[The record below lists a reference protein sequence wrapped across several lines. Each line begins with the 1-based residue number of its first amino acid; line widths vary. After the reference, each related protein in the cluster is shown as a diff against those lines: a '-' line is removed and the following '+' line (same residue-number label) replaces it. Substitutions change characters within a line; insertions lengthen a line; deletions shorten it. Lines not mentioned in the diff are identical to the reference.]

1 MIDFS
6 IILPTRNNITGL
18 IKLLDSFVNKA
29 YDKECFEFLIA
40 PDIDDP
46 ELYRIKEEVK
56 GYPVR
61 VYETHR
67 TDNFNRDYFNWLA
80 HKAKGKSIW
89 VMNDDVEILTQD
101 WDRIINEKI
110 GEKEFYF
117 IDVYDTTYNQ
127 GDQTFP
133 RFPLIAKKCVDTIG
147 FVFYP
152 QLRTYPADK
161 VIYEL
166 YKMVDLIV
174 PCHEV
179 ELLHKWIPQDDIS
192 KEKIFSIFIE
202 DVENGVLP
210 VNVYI
215 QRYLLT
221 KALKKDWHG
230 EKYQLK

>member
-6 IILPTRNNITGL
+6 VVLPTRNNITGL
-18 IKLLDSFVNKA
+18 IELLDSFVNKA
-29 YDKECFEFLIA
+29 YNKECFEFLIA

-46 ELYRIKEEVK
+46 ELYMIKEAVK

-61 VYETHR
+61 VYETHQ
-67 TDNFNRDYFNWLA
+67 TDNHNRDYYNWLA
-80 HKAKGKSIW
+80 CKAIGKSIW

-101 WDRIINEKI
+101 WDRIISEKI
-110 GEKEFYF
+110 EGKEFYF
-117 IDVYDTTYNQ
+117 VDVYDTTYNQ
-127 GDQTFP
+127 GDQPFP

-166 YKMVDLIV
+166 YKRADIIIK
-174 PCHEV
+174 CHEV

-192 KEKIFSIFIE
+192 KQKIFNTFLE
-202 DVENGVLP
+202 DVENNVLP
-210 VNVYI
+210 INIYI
-215 QRYLLT
+215 QLYLLT
-221 KALKKDWHG
+221 KALGKDWHG
-230 EKYQLK
+230 KQYELK